1 MLRRTV
7 PAIIVFIMGVL
18 LFAQAYVPSRS
29 SEDFLQ
35 TVNAWARLIG
45 AFALVLGMYSLCH
58 LHARR
63 IRRQAPGWGYSVFM
77 YLGLGIMLVAGYW
90 GHVGATPG
98 GWVYTN
104 LLVPPQATV
113 FSLLAFYIAS
123 AAFRT
128 FRARTVEAALLLVF
142 ALLMMFGRVPLGNFI
157 SDQLVHLED
166 GKTVIGAVVEWILNV
181 PNTAA
186 KRGILLGV
194 ALGGIGT
201 SLRIIFGIERSYL
214 GGGER

>member
-1 MLRRTV
+1 MWRRTI
-7 PAIIVFIMGVL
+7 PAIIAFIMGVL
-18 LFAQAYVPSRS
+18 LFAQAYIPSQTS
-29 SEDFLQ
+29 QDFLQ

-45 AFALVLGMYSLCH
+45 AFALVLGIYSLCH
-58 LHARR
+58 LHGRR
-63 IRRQAPGWGYSVFM
+63 IRRLQPGWGYSLFM
-77 YLGLGIMLVAGYW
+77 YLGLLIMLVTGYW
-90 GHVGATPG
+90 GLKGGTPG
-98 GWVYTN
+98 GWTYKN
-104 LLVPPQATV
+104 LLLPPQATV

-142 ALLMMFGRVPLGNFI
+142 ALLMMFGRVPLGNAI
-157 SDQLVHLED
+157 SDWVWHLDE
-166 GKTVIGAVVEWILNV
+166 GKTVIGKVVEWILNV
-181 PNTAA
+181 PNAAA

-214 GGGER
+214 GGGDR

>member
-18 LFAQAYVPSRS
+18 LFTQAYVPSRS
-29 SEDFLQ
+29 SQEFLQ

-63 IRRQAPGWGYSVFM
+63 IWRQAPGWGYSLFM

-90 GHVGATPG
+90 GHTGRTPG
-98 GWVYTN
+98 GWVYNN

-142 ALLMMFGRVPLGNFI
+142 ALMMMFGRVPLGNFI
-157 SDQLVHLED
+157 SDQLVHLEG
-166 GKTVIGAVVEWILNV
+166 GKTLIGMVVEWILNV
-181 PNTAA
+181 PNAAA